1 MSEPQAQGQQAEPS
15 TPVKTIGDQSR
26 EKRDS
31 TLKARQAKA
40 VKRFASMHG
49 ATDEELSV
57 KAIDPDEDP
66 TEGKKPVVEDNPEPA
81 KEEKPAEKKQDI
93 DKRHAIAERREKR
106 VTARESKVKDREDK
120 VSRAEH
126 NLQTR
131 YGDPDAAKKAYESG
145 QFYEAAK
152 YVQRIFGD
160 DYATITQKIA
170 RATAGLSPEKLKELE
185 ERDQF
190 AREKREF
197 EARKKREEEEKNAG
211 TTREKAISHVAEKCA
226 GHDVLKLKNGA
237 ALTLAVLEKH
247 WDSANSRFTVTFKQ
261 AADMVLADKLAEA
274 EALGLKRHT
283 AVVVEKP
290 KPEPEPSKPT
300 RSVRHKTPAATP
312 EKKTGRLSFEERHAL
327 AGRKLAQRRSL

>member
-1 MSEPQAQGQQAEPS
+1 MADQEQQPPAADTSP
-15 TPVKTIGDQSR
+15 PKTAADQSR
-26 EKRDS
+26 DKRES

-40 VKRFASMHG
+40 ARRFASMHG

-66 TEGKKPVVEDNPEPA
+66 TEGKKPVAEDKPEPA
-81 KEEKPAEKKQDI
+81 TEEKPAEKKPDI

-106 VTARESKVKDREDK
+106 VQARETKVKEREDK
-120 VSRAEH
+120 LSRAEH

-131 YGDPDAAKKAYESG
+131 FGDPEAAVKAYESG

-152 YVQRIFGD
+152 YVQRIFKD
-160 DYATITQKIA
+160 DFATITQKIA

-185 ERDQF
+185 ERDAF

-211 TTREKAISHVAEKCA
+211 VTREKAISHVAEKCS
-226 GHDVLKLKNGA
+226 GHDVMKLKNGA
-237 ALTLAVLEKH
+237 ELTLRVLEKH
-247 WDSANSRFTVTFKQ
+247 WDRDHFTISFKQ

-274 EALGLKRHT
+274 EALGLKRHQ
-283 AVVVEKP
+283 AVVVPEK
-290 KPEPEPSKPT
+290 KAPEPEKP
-300 RSVRHKTPAATP
+300 RKEARHKPAP
-312 EKKTGRLSFEERHAL
+312 EVVEKRPGRLSFEERHAQ
-327 AGRKLAQRRSL
+327 AGRLLAKRSVR